1 MLRLLEK
8 QCEFVVCWQRMVVS
22 GVAGTVLGWQLA
34 GNWGEMYE
42 VERTLTLLLLSRGVD
57 WGLD

>member
-34 GNWGEMYE
+34 ENWGEIYE
-42 VERTLTLLLLSRGVD
+42 VERLPHPSSSPGVSI
-57 WGLD
+57 GG